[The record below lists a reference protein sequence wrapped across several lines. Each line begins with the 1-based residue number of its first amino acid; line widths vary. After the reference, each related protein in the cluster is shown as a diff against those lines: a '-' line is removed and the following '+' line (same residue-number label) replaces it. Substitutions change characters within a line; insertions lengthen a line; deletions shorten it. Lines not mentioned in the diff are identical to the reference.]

1 LTLVH
6 LFRSLQDLSSTQERK
21 LTELFHKLDSNGDGE
36 LDMNEFRR
44 LGEAVTGRP
53 LSDEEVRGQLSRA
66 DADGNDK
73 LDLDEW
79 LAFGQVLGGMPDAQ
93 FATMIDTFI
102 QRLSEPPATKPAS

>member
-1 LTLVH
+1 V
-6 LFRSLQDLSSTQERK
+6 RK

-66 DADGNDK
+66 DADGNDR

-79 LAFGQVLGGMPDAQ
+79 LAFGQVLGSMPDQQ
-93 FATMIDTFI
+93 FSAMIDGFM
-102 QRLSEPPATKPAS
+102 QRLSDPAAGSKSAQ